1 MGVRY
6 TNQAITT
13 EQQIETLKQKGLL
26 IDDVEQATKAFYLVY
41 WLNSISPDNKFIKN
55 FKKLLK
61 QYLSVNPRMMGFHN
75 NWEPE
80 PFGRISASRV
90 LKSF

>member
-1 MGVRY
+1 MQKWHFFCCDDQISNNFLSKHLSIKNKVVLFASTIPARFPFEQRTQWDIFLFMGVRY

-41 WLNSISPDNKFIKN
+41 
-55 FKKLLK
+55 
-61 QYLSVNPRMMGFHN
+61 
-75 NWEPE
+75 
-80 PFGRISASRV
+80 
-90 LKSF
+90 